1 MEHTI
6 LVKEKGAT
14 LMEYTT
20 QTFVF
25 SNGTARVHTPILTE
39 EERARRHEALEKAA
53 AKFLKHVVMVEAAG
67 EKG

>member
-1 MEHTI
+1 
-6 LVKEKGAT
+6 
-14 LMEYTT
+14 MEYTT